1 MVHIE
6 RTPLSA
12 IRRAEV
18 YVNTEKKSL
27 SQIVAEQQPDI
38 AMTAAFYDPGDW
50 KPVCPVKVDGKVL
63 FSDPE
68 YNYWAIAWNSG
79 ADAAEVLV
87 PPGGACARMNYV
99 ANCLLVRERKPQ
111 PKLYYNVDVS
121 GRRGR
126 VAVGLTD
133 TTWITYGATDGSS
146 GACTPEEMR
155 DYMARQGCR
164 FAIMMDGGGKV
175 NVYVKAA
182 GVMMEGRDPSNTLIL
197 LWLDDEDNKEE
208 KPVSDKKTVVLDA
221 GHDAGNLAN
230 KSPDGTYYEHEF
242 ALDMAKRIRVHLER
256 CGVAVTETRPDG
268 VAVSLAQRC
277 AIANGIPGMD
287 LFVSLHSN
295 AAGGSG
301 WSSAKGWSCYLYGS
315 GGEREKAANAILAE
329 VRAAGVMVRSSPI
342 VYDPALYVLKHTAAP
357 AVLIEHGFHTN
368 QDDVA
373 NLKYGAWR
381 AAVAAAE
388 ARGIV
393 AYLGLAWVQEEP
405 QEAPAEPDEPTEA
418 ELAEAWVQ
426 SAGIMAGYADGEM
439 HLDDHVTRRQL
450 MLVAYRLAKL
460 AGLTDK

>member
-6 RTPLSA
+6 RTSLSA
-12 IRRAEV
+12 IRRAVV
-18 YVNTEKKSL
+18 YVNSGKKSL
-27 SQIVAEQQPDI
+27 PEIVAEQQPDI
-38 AMTAAFYDPGDW
+38 AMTGAFYDPGRW
-50 KPVCPVKVDGKVL
+50 KPVCPVKADGKVL

-99 ANCLLVRERKPQ
+99 ANCLLVREGKPQ

-164 FAIMMDGGGKV
+164 FAVMMDGGGKV

-197 LWLDDEDNKEE
+197 LWLNHEEE
-208 KPVSDKKTVVLDA
+208 KPVSEKKIVVLDA
-221 GHDAGNLAN
+221 GHDAGNLDN

-242 ALDMAKRIRVHLER
+242 ALDMAKRIRVHLDR

-268 VAVSLAQRC
+268 GAVSLAQRC
-277 AIANGIPGMD
+277 AIANGIPGLD

-301 WSSAKGWSCYLYGS
+301 WSTAKGWSCYLYGS

-329 VRAAGVMVRSSPI
+329 VRAAGVTVRSSPI
-342 VYDPALYVLKHTAAP
+342 VYDPALYVLKHTEAP

-393 AYLGLAWVQEEP
+393 AYLGLAWVPEEP
-405 QEAPAEPDEPTEA
+405 QEAPAEPAEPTEA

-439 HLDDHVTRRQL
+439 HLDDPVTRRQL

-460 AGLTDK
+460 AGLA

>member
-12 IRRAEV
+12 IRRAAV
-18 YVNTEKKSL
+18 YVNSGKKSL
-27 SQIVAEQQPDI
+27 SEIVAEQQPDI
-38 AMTAAFYDPGDW
+38 AMTAAFYDPGRW
-50 KPVCPVKVDGKVL
+50 KPVCPVKADGKVL

-68 YNYWAIAWNSG
+68 YNYWAIAWDTG
-79 ADAAEVLV
+79 PDAAEVLV
-87 PPGGACARMNYV
+87 PPGGACTRANYV
-99 ANCLLVRERKPQ
+99 ANCLLVREGKPQ
-111 PKLYYNVDVS
+111 PKLYYGADVS

-133 TTWITYGATDGSS
+133 TEWITYGATDGSS
-146 GACTPEEMR
+146 GACTPEELR
-155 DYMARQGCR
+155 DYMARQRCR
-164 FAIMMDGGGKV
+164 FSVMMDGGGKV

-182 GVMMEGRDPSNTLIL
+182 GVMIEGRDPSNTLIL

-256 CGVAVTETRPDG
+256 CGVTVTETRPDG
-268 VAVSLAQRC
+268 NAVSLARRC
-277 AIANGIPGMD
+277 TISNAIAGLD

-301 WSSAKGWSCYLYGS
+301 WSTAKGWSCYLYGS
-315 GGEREKAANAILAE
+315 GGERKKAANAILAE
-329 VRAAGVMVRSSPI
+329 VRAAGVTVRSAPI
-342 VYDPALYVLKHTAAP
+342 VYDPALYVLKNTSAP

-368 QDDVA
+368 QEDVA
-373 NLKYGAWR
+373 NLKDGTWR
-381 AAVAAAE
+381 AVVAAAE

-393 AYLGLAWVQEEP
+393 AYLGLTWVPE
-405 QEAPAEPDEPTEA
+405 EAPEKPDALTEA

-426 SAGIMAGYADGEM
+426 SAGVMAGYADGEM
-439 HLDDHVTRRQL
+439 HLDDPVTRRQL

-460 AGLTDK
+460 AGLA